1 VSLFDRLTGS
11 LRKTRQ
17 LVADGLERA
26 IGGSARIDERLFEE
40 LEETLLRGDV
50 GPATTEELLSRLR
63 RAVREKGV
71 ENPGEIPALLRGIA
85 AEILEGAA
93 AGPAPPAME
102 RPARRTA
109 EGGSGV
115 DPGGVDGAPPPAP
128 SAGVAPR
135 PARPHVILVCGV
147 NGVGKTT
154 TIAKL
159 ARRYAVAGKSV
170 LVVAADTFRAAA
182 SEQLAIWAKRAGAEF
197 IPSATGAD
205 PAAVAFDGV
214 RAGVARGMGVVIVD
228 TAGRLHAK
236 TNLMEELKKI
246 HRVAGKALD
255 GAPHEVLLVLDATIG
270 QNGLAQAREFLA
282 STAVTGLVL
291 AKLDGTA
298 RGGVVLAI
306 ARETSLPVRYV
317 GVGEGLEDLED
328 FDPRAFARALI
339 PVEGD
344 E

>member
-93 AGPAPPAME
+93 A
-102 RPARRTA
+102 
-109 EGGSGV
+109 
-115 DPGGVDGAPPPAP
+115 P
-128 SAGVAPR
+128 SAPAAAGLPEAR
-135 PARPHVILVCGV
+135 GATTSGAARPHVILVCGV

>member
-1 VSLFDRLTGS
+1 MLRQGKANRGPPSVRRIDDGRSDRPRIRRRASPLDRERGPAPVGGGDRPEGGPVSLFDRLTGS

-159 ARRYAVAGKSV
+159 ARRYAVA
-170 LVVAADTFRAAA
+170 
-182 SEQLAIWAKRAGAEF
+182 
-197 IPSATGAD
+197 
-205 PAAVAFDGV
+205 
-214 RAGVARGMGVVIVD
+214 
-228 TAGRLHAK
+228 
-236 TNLMEELKKI
+236 
-246 HRVAGKALD
+246 
-255 GAPHEVLLVLDATIG
+255 
-270 QNGLAQAREFLA
+270 
-282 STAVTGLVL
+282 
-291 AKLDGTA
+291 
-298 RGGVVLAI
+298 
-306 ARETSLPVRYV
+306 
-317 GVGEGLEDLED
+317 
-328 FDPRAFARALI
+328 
-339 PVEGD
+339 
-344 E
+344 